1 METVEL
7 NKQYIGGQVRY
18 VRDTIREWDLADLS
32 AKLSDL
38 GFNLGKNALSKLET
52 GQRNMTAEELVAIA
66 VALDVTPNRLLL
78 GGSSPDDM
86 GQVVRIANTWE
97 ITLAE
102 AWAWASG
109 EELPDSS
116 TPGADKSWS
125 DHLRADKFRVENRPH
140 RPPTTL
146 AMDQYR
152 DLVELGVFNAVTEA
166 VRRVESM
173 GYSSDVIVDHIE
185 TMGLMDALERAARR
199 KIDED
204 AGDAP
209 EA

>member
-1 METVEL
+1 METSRL
-7 NKQYIGGQVRY
+7 DTKYIGAQVRH
-18 VRDTIREWDLADLS
+18 VRDKVRGWH
-32 AKLSDL
+32 LSDL
-38 GFNLGKNALSKLET
+38 SEKLGELGMNLGKNALSKLET
-52 GQRNMTAEELVAIA
+52 GQRNMTAEELVYIA

-78 GGSSPDDM
+78 GGSTEDM
-86 GQVVRIANTWE
+86 GQMIRIANTWE

-109 EELPDSS
+109 EELPNTS
-116 TPGADKSWS
+116 TPGVDKSWD
-125 DHLRADKFRVENRPH
+125 DHLKGDKFRVENRPH

-152 DLVELGVFNAVTEA
+152 DLVELGAFNAVTEA

-185 TMGLMDALERAARR
+185 TMSLMDALERAARK

-204 AGDAP
+204 KADG
-209 EA
+209 EH